1 MELTYCNPLMIA
13 DYPDG
18 KPLDTDK
25 GRDSDCP
32 DFRSLGDPSV
42 IYHDGKWIMYPSYR
56 LAYVTEDFVH
66 WHHVDVGV
74 HDVRYSPAV
83 VQFRGK
89 WYLLGH
95 SIPELYAADSPLGPF
110 TVCGKMTDHT
120 GKVRKFADA
129 CFLADGDRLYMY
141 YPKAVDVPGT
151 RLSYATMGVELN
163 PDRPWEFLTEP
174 VELYRSDGSASW
186 QHWGEHNQDRRLLY
200 LEGQWA
206 IKRDGR
212 YYILISGAGTE
223 FSTYAH
229 GVLVSEE
236 GPLSGFRPQKRHDP
250 LTRKTN
256 GLMRGA
262 GHGSIA
268 EGPNG
273 SLWVFYTSIFNFH
286 HEFERRMGMDPL
298 GIDENGE
305 LYCPAVTDTPQF
317 APGVLENPEK
327 GNDAGLLPLSFMM
340 RPTVTSAAPG
350 REGIYSVDDSV
361 LTWWQPAAE
370 DTAPAITIPLTDG
383 MNCSI
388 SALRLLWRDIG
399 MDCSKGILPGP
410 FRYVVEYATAK
421 APEEWKLLVDASEN
435 ETDYCCD
442 YRQFEPVLANRVRL
456 RILGAPEGITPGLTS
471 LTVFGLCKDTL
482 E

>member
-1 MELTYCNPLMIA
+1 MELTYCNPLTIA
-13 DYPDG
+13 DYPNG
-18 KPLDTDK
+18 KPLDTAN
-25 GRDSDCP
+25 GTLSDCAE
-32 DFRSLGDPSV
+32 FRSLGDPSV
-42 IYHDGKWIMYPSYR
+42 IYHDGKWIMYPSYH

-66 WHHVDVGV
+66 WDHVDVGI
-74 HDVRYSPAV
+74 HDVRYSPAI

-95 SIPELYAADSPLGPF
+95 SRPQVYVADSPTGPF
-110 TVCGKMTDHT
+110 TVCGMLTNAQ
-120 GKVRKFADA
+120 GKQLRLADA
-129 CFLADGDRLYMY
+129 CFLADGDRLYIY
-141 YPKAVDVPGT
+141 YPSHAADLGRYVD
-151 RLSYATMGVELN
+151 YATWGAELN
-163 PDRPWEFLTEP
+163 PDRPWEFLSDP
-174 VELYRSDGSASW
+174 VMLYQSEGNSTW
-186 QHWGEHNQDRRLLY
+186 QNWGEYNQESRSLY

-212 YYILISGAGTE
+212 YYIMISGAGTE

-250 LTRKTN
+250 LTRKTS

-317 APGVLENPEK
+317 APGVLTNPEK
-327 GNDAGLLPLSFMM
+327 GNDAGLLPLTFMM
-340 RPTVTSAAPG
+340 RPTVTSSAPG
-350 REGIYSVDDSV
+350 REGIYAVDDSV
-361 LTWWQPAAE
+361 LSWWQPAANDPE
-370 DTAPAITIPLTDG
+370 PAIIVPVADG
-383 MNCSI
+383 LNSRI
-388 SALRLLWRDIG
+388 SALRLLWRDVG
-399 MDCSKGILPGP
+399 MDTAAGVYPGA
-410 FRYVVEYATAK
+410 FRYVVEYATVE
-421 APEEWKLLVDASEN
+421 APNDWHMLVDASEN

-442 YRQFEPVLANRVRL
+442 YRQFETVQATRVRL
-456 RILGAPEGITPGLTS
+456 RILGAPEGITPGLVS
-471 LTVFGLCKDTL
+471 LTVFGLC